1 MLFKLLPGL
10 IVLAVAAGWFFMG
23 LTVAGWGAATL
34 LLIYIGYQRRVLQR
48 IEHWLNKPSA
58 DVPQLPGLSGV
69 IVKKVDHLKTRERRH
84 KQRLERALKQFTDA
98 TNAMPDGVLLITE
111 DRTLEWYSP
120 SAGRFL
126 GLRRGDIN
134 CSIDALMR
142 VYQLS
147 SLFHEDNERD
157 SVQFDSPLD
166 SEIKLELRNLSIGAG
181 RRLVLIRD
189 ITQIERVLT
198 MRRDFVANVSHELR
212 TPLTVIMGYLEAMI
226 EDDLEIEYFQLLAQK
241 MSPSAHRMKAL
252 VEDLLLLSGL
262 ETKEALNLDDAPA
275 VSVSQLIRLC
285 LHDASSFDGSKHQ
298 ISVSVDETL
307 CLRGVEKELHS
318 LCSNLIN
325 NAVRYTPDGGSIQ
338 VFWGMQ
344 GDCVEFRVEDTGAG
358 IPAEHIGR
366 LTERFYRVDTG
377 RSREVGGTG
386 LGLSIVKQ
394 ILRRHNSRLQI
405 KSKLGQ
411 GSCFS
416 CQFVAAQICGC
427 DKSSM
432 LMVESVTDQ

>member
-1 MLFKLLPGL
+1 MRFQLFSGLVVLVGTVGWLMLGP
-10 IVLAVAAGWFFMG
+10 A
-23 LTVAGWGAATL
+23 VAGWSIVAL
-34 LLIYIGYQRRVLQR
+34 LLIYIGYQHRVLQR
-48 IEHWLNKPSA
+48 VEQWLNQSVTEA
-58 DVPQLPGLSGV
+58 PQLSGLPGV
-69 IVKKVDHLKTRERRH
+69 IVKKVDQLKTRERRH
-84 KQRLERALKQFTDA
+84 KQQLERALKQFTDA

-120 SAGRFL
+120 SAGKFL

-134 CSIDALMR
+134 CSIDALMC

-147 SLFHEDNERD
+147 SLFHEEIASE
-157 SVQFDSPLD
+157 SVQFDSPVD
-166 SEIKLELRNLSIGAG
+166 SGIKLELRNLSIGGG

-212 TPLTVIMGYLEAMI
+212 TPLTVIMGYLEAMT
-226 EDDLEIEYFQLLAQK
+226 EDDLELEYFQLLAQK

-262 ETKEALNLDDAPA
+262 ETKEVVNLDKAPA
-275 VSVSQLIRLC
+275 VNVAQLIRLC
-285 LHDASSFDGSKHQ
+285 LHDARSFDGGKHQ
-298 ISVSVDETL
+298 ISVSSDETL

-325 NAVRYTPDGGSIQ
+325 NAVRYTPNNGSIKI
-338 VFWGMQ
+338 FWGIK
-344 GDCVEFRVEDTGAG
+344 GDCAEFRVEDTGTG
-358 IPAEHIGR
+358 ISAEHISR

-394 ILRRHNSRLQI
+394 VLRRHNSQLQI
-405 KSKLGQ
+405 TSRVGN

-416 CQFVAAQICGC
+416 CQFSISQV
-427 DKSSM
+427 
-432 LMVESVTDQ
+432 VR